1 MNTVSLLSCFLPLA
15 LLISS
20 HSIFSKSAESST
32 RNLEAESIRSRS
44 ESTGGCVKL
53 KTVTLIRQSSARGTS
68 ITESVYL
75 VLKSLWGWD
84 PVERLKQRNDMVS
97 LTLFFQDEANCIVL
111 NATKAVDRESR
122 HIRKERIAVVKA

>member
-1 MNTVSLLSCFLPLA
+1 M
-15 LLISS
+15 
-20 HSIFSKSAESST
+20 
-32 RNLEAESIRSRS
+32 
-44 ESTGGCVKL
+44 

-97 LTLFFQDEANCIVL
+97 LTLFFQDEANCTVL
-111 NATKAVDRESR
+111 NARRPWTEKAGIAERRELQ
-122 HIRKERIAVVKA
+122 